1 MENHHSQKIRKLRKL
16 WKVIN
21 FAGETLFAGQYD
33 ESYRYILKNVLTNV
47 ILRPPEVVSR

>member
-21 FAGETLFAGQYD
+21 FAGVTLFTGRYG
-33 ESYRYILKNVLTNV
+33 ESYRYILKNRIVKA
-47 ILRPPEVVSR
+47 ILAPPEG

>member
-21 FAGETLFAGQYD
+21 FEGVTLFAGQYA
-33 ESYRYILKNVLTNV
+33 ESYRYILKNRIVKA
-47 ILRPPEVVSR
+47 ILVPPEG